1 MSMGYDRDPTYE
13 RLLEHT
19 SRHNIRKWLLKGT
32 YREDAQTIRH
42 AINRLSDEELARGL
56 AQILASK

>member
-1 MSMGYDRDPTYE
+1 MSYDRNPSYE
-13 RLLEHT
+13 RLLAHT

-56 AQILASK
+56 ARMLARS

>member
-1 MSMGYDRDPTYE
+1 MSYDGDNPTYE
-13 RLLEHT
+13 RLLAHT

-42 AINRLSDEELARGL
+42 AIKRVSDDALARGL
-56 AQILASK
+56 ARILARHQ